1 MTRLYYTDP
10 IKALWMAKEFGVRF
24 FFRYEIGD
32 TLAIR
37 GEDNFLARIKNP
49 DGERFYVAKE
59 SESIFEPQNGDV
71 GIKQESQDSFVRVG
85 KHWTPKYVGLKD
97 KYINIIMRDNKQF
110 FQPLTENEND

>member
-24 FFRYEIGD
+24 FFHYEIGD

-59 SESIFEPQNGDV
+59 SESIFEPKDEDL
-71 GIKQESQDSFVRVG
+71 GIVSGVPHPCEVIAQEQ
-85 KHWTPKYVGLKD
+85 LKGTQPL
-97 KYINIIMRDNKQF
+97 IIMRENKNF
-110 FQPLTENEND
+110 FQPLTKNEND